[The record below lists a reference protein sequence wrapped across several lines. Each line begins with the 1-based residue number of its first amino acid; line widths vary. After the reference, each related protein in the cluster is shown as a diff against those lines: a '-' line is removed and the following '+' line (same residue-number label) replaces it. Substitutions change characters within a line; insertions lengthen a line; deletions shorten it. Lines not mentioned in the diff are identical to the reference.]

1 MPRTGPRSR
10 SLLVRIQGVAE
21 VLGRS
26 GGGKR
31 HPLAVES
38 LHALGVR
45 LEVEPAVDVVLQV
58 VVRVVRVRRGF
69 LRSPSVDGINEN
81 LQRRGIRSTVSS
93 LLGPGRAEF
102 ECAHREPL
110 ILSTFST
117 MSPVMSTSSSSV
129 WFQAGGEEEGLSVSF
144 GQLWC

>member
-1 MPRTGPRSR
+1 MHCRPRLAYIYLPLTPLNNTARHS
-10 SLLVRIQGVAE
+10 SLKVLLLPLQPLLVRIQGVAE

-58 VVRVVRVRRGF
+58 VV
-69 LRSPSVDGINEN
+69 P
-81 LQRRGIRSTVSS
+81 
-93 LLGPGRAEF
+93 
-102 ECAHREPL
+102 
-110 ILSTFST
+110 
-117 MSPVMSTSSSSV
+117 
-129 WFQAGGEEEGLSVSF
+129 
-144 GQLWC
+144 